1 MATPPVKLDAVVKPA
16 LSMASCKHYQ
26 MVEKAIKPETESSQQ
41 TQGEQV
47 KPDVESEGNDTQS
60 PTHVEIKKS
69 IEAQDDAKA
78 SAPHSNAIENSALK
92 HKRSSWVSQWM
103 TRLSGPHSKREWLLL
118 GERVFSHPRYAILVM
133 VALGLCVFERYW
145 FVMLPLA
152 IFFTVEWVLRFWL
165 QKESGYRNKVELFF
179 LFFDG
184 LATIS
189 MYASLLMPAGLL
201 EQGIYLR
208 IARLF
213 RGMYMLR
220 MLRVFRFLTF
230 DTLVFSLP
238 FSLVM
243 VGLAALAWAMPSI
256 ALYIGLILLIETGY
270 RWYSLYRVL
279 PAGKRRQWEVFFI
292 APDIFAAIA
301 VTGLVPA
308 LSSTWVLLRLAR
320 FLIMLNPLGNIWLAV
335 KKVVARPEIRRE
347 GSMLAAMFM
356 AFMII
361 GFIAIWYFYPHIDIN
376 DDGDVNA
383 GDYAPFQVLLFVFR
397 LMIDPGAAPTVA
409 FTPWLTGLTVIL
421 VLSGVFF
428 FALVVSLGSNVMKYM
443 LEELANS
450 PLSAREHLLFMGYNE
465 QAMPILHKLGQLAA
479 RLRYSFPSVWI
490 FHDKVVDGAAQVGSW
505 LSVREVQTGSRAL
518 IERFKLTGIT
528 QFIVFMQK
536 QHEPDTAKIADIHHL
551 ARELDTDGLV
561 VTDSRL
567 PASLSQV
574 YEHSLAMHVVDSSSI
589 RARMLYQMH
598 HCSHMP
604 ELGIHMFDVVS
615 GETGL
620 YSMSWQFEIVAS
632 SAGAVIQH
640 ENEQLLLEPWLTNS
654 FGLGLNVL
662 AARRSDGTFILFSD
676 LVKHKKDESFEGI
689 VALGR
694 DRILW
699 SGILEQSFDLGLMPH
714 ENQLQTFTWPETW
727 DLSMMFLGWHPGLP
741 AMIEEMAERHH
752 KLSCH
757 VFSTHDETLLTAQ
770 MRALR
775 DVEDKV
781 NAEGSCVLNASV
793 HAWDGL
799 DTEILSKQLR
809 GCKVIMFYPESGE
822 DGNEDSMLELWL
834 HEVASMLSARKEQVK
849 WWTPPKLMVLPR
861 MAENIESL
869 VDAGQRYPLLDV
881 RVGSPDAF
889 HDVFMARQLLTQARK
904 TQYPEEAVEDKHVY
918 DFMDNMLGDAVL
930 VEDVQAMHLLED
942 GKQPSW
948 ESVYR
953 EALRRGWM
961 LMAYLK
967 HDKDTDAKSLFHALD
982 HAFPLRSGHAGNMQ
996 LLAGSP
1002 VMEMDVPHQTASF
1015 LFCRR
1020 GVLNND
1026 EHEADEVVEE
1036 SNVNTVETVVDTVIQ
1051 GEAEDAVGESVVAE
1065 AAQEDDKTKE
1075 ESHDTQSVAV
1085 VDTAVEGEVMR
1096 ESIWPKQVDKR
1107 LLRVLEKQVQGS
1119 VELLATSSEEGLV
1132 KLMDILEMGV
1142 APEVEAKLMEALTDL
1157 QNIDRVSQR
1166 LNNVKSCLSEWADA
1180 QPDTTEKAAWE
1191 EEVAKR
1197 YVMEE
1202 ERIVLRGEL

>member
-1 MATPPVKLDAVVKPA
+1 MASRKEHQMAEKILKPNLKHGCAEDVSTANVLTQTESAVVDVTGASHDVLPEDSVDVQAEHKTQDVIEGDEESIG
-16 LSMASCKHYQ
+16 LSQRK
-26 MVEKAIKPETESSQQ
+26 
-41 TQGEQV
+41 
-47 KPDVESEGNDTQS
+47 
-60 PTHVEIKKS
+60 
-69 IEAQDDAKA
+69 
-78 SAPHSNAIENSALK
+78 
-92 HKRSSWVSQWM
+92 SSWFARVM
-103 TRLSGPHSKREWLLL
+103 NHLSGSHSKREWLLL
-118 GERVFSHPRYAILVM
+118 GERVFSHPRYAMVVM
-133 VALGLCVFERYW
+133 VALGLCIFERYW

-152 IFFTVEWVLRFWL
+152 VFFTIEWVLRFWL
-165 QKESGYRNKVELFF
+165 QKESGYRNRTELIF

-189 MYASLLMPAGLL
+189 MYVGLLMPAGLL

-220 MLRVFRFLTF
+220 MLRIFRFLTF

-256 ALYIGLILLIETGY
+256 GLYIGLILVIETSY
-270 RWYSLYRVL
+270 RCYSLYRVL
-279 PAGKRRQWEVFFI
+279 PSGKRRQWEVFFI
-292 APDIFAAIA
+292 APDMFAAIA
-301 VTGLVPA
+301 LMGIIPE

-383 GDYAPFQVLLFVFR
+383 VDYAPFQVLLFVFR

-409 FTPWLTGLTVIL
+409 FTPWLTGLTVVL

-465 QAMPILHKLGQLAA
+465 QAIPILHKLGQLAA

-490 FHDKVVDGAAQVGSW
+490 FHDKVVDGSAQVGSW

-567 PASLSQV
+567 PLSLSQV

-620 YSMSWQFEIVAS
+620 YSMPWQFEIVAS
-632 SAGAVIQH
+632 SAGAAIKH
-640 ENEQLLLEPWLTNS
+640 ENEQLQLEPWLTNC

-662 AARRSDGTFILFSD
+662 AARRHDGTFILFSD
-676 LVKHKKDESFEGI
+676 LVKLKKDESFEGI
-689 VALGR
+689 IALGR

-699 SGILEQSFDLGLMPH
+699 SGILEQGFDLGMMPH

-741 AMIEEMAERHH
+741 AMIEEMADRHH
-752 KLSCH
+752 KLTCH
-757 VFSTHDETLLTAQ
+757 VFSTGNETLLTAQ

-775 DVEDKV
+775 DVEAKV
-781 NAEGSCVLNASV
+781 NAAGSCVLNASI

-869 VDAGQRYPLLDV
+869 LEAGQTYPLLDV

-930 VEDVQAMHLLED
+930 VEDVQAMHLLEE

-967 HDKDTDAKSLFHALD
+967 HEQDADAKSLFHALD
-982 HAFPLRSGHAGNMQ
+982 GVFPLRSGHVGNMQ

-1002 VMEMDVPHQTASF
+1002 VMEMDVPNQTASF

-1020 GVLNND
+1020 GVLNNED
-1026 EHEADEVVEE
+1026 TDTVEDMDTQDLCKEANEKVNAVDTTQTAMVSEDVAVIEQVEE
-1036 SNVNTVETVVDTVIQ
+1036 VQKEKVEEQ
-1051 GEAEDAVGESVVAE
+1051 N
-1065 AAQEDDKTKE
+1065 QE
-1075 ESHDTQSVAV
+1075 TQSVAV
-1085 VDTAVEGEVMR
+1085 IDAVVEGEVMS

-1132 KLMDILEMGV
+1132 KLMDILDMGV
-1142 APEVEAKLMEALTDL
+1142 TPEVEAKLMEALTDL

-1166 LNNVKSCLSEWADA
+1166 LNNVKSCLSEWAEA
-1180 QPDTTEKAAWE
+1180 QPEATEKAVWE